1 MHTFPKIIKVAVPA
15 PQHSPIFGQFPL
27 SQMVCNW
34 YWSTKPLTLRYSGP
48 VGNLTLNQEGLR
60 GLSVVAM
67 ALDES
72 IIVDE

>member
-1 MHTFPKIIKVAVPA
+1 
-15 PQHSPIFGQFPL
+15 
-27 SQMVCNW
+27 MVCNW